1 MHFVEMQYVKSSRI
15 CMVLLFALPICLYF
29 RFFVTVKFH
38 LSAGS
43 SKPES
48 GVTRV
53 ELYKVNGL

>member
-1 MHFVEMQYVKSSRI
+1 
-15 CMVLLFALPICLYF
+15 MVLLFALPICLYF